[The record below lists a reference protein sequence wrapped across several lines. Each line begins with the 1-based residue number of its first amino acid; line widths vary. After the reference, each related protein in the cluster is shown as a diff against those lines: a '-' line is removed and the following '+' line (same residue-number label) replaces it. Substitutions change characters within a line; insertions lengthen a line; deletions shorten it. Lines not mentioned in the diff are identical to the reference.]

1 MTDMQMP
8 KGGET
13 NPLCPFN
20 GEGGSLGEIMIRAR
34 FVFSPPRRGLT
45 ERTLNVC

>member
-34 FVFSPPRRGLT
+34 FCILPAPKGLY
-45 ERTLNVC
+45 